1 MPNRKKHAGESV
13 MPWRTS
19 NQIRG
24 VRALLMV
31 AIRTSEDGAHAMVDL
46 KNAQNLIE
54 ICDQAMRTEQGR
66 GT

>member
-1 MPNRKKHAGESV
+1 MPNRKQPDDKSA

-24 VRALLMV
+24 VRAQLVV
-31 AIRTSEDGAHAMVDL
+31 AIRASEDGAHAMVDL

-54 ICDQAMRTEQGR
+54 ICDQAMHTEQGH